1 MKVGLLIDPYA
12 DIDNLTHDASDG
24 MTQDHIRSAVSKAE
38 EMTIETLNA
47 AGSLSSFDLV
57 TAGGAL
63 GENVLLHLK
72 SLPLVVYRPDRTI
85 SRNDIKRSCTA
96 LIAEDIEVLV
106 FAGGDDTAHD
116 IMDVVHES
124 IPVIGIPTGRGSNH
138 RCSR

>member
-1 MKVGLLIDPYA
+1 
-12 DIDNLTHDASDG
+12 
-24 MTQDHIRSAVSKAE
+24 
-38 EMTIETLNA
+38 MTIETLNA
-47 AGSLSSFDLV
+47 VGPLSSLDLV

-72 SLPLVVYRPDRTI
+72 SPPVVVYRPDGKL

-96 LIAEDIEVLV
+96 LITEGIEIMV

-116 IMDVVHES
+116 IMDVIHES

-138 RCSR
+138 QCSH